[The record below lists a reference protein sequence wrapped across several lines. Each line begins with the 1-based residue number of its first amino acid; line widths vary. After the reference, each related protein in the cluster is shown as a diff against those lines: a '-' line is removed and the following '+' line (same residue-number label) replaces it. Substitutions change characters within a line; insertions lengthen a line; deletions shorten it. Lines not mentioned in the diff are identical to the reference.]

1 MNIEI
6 HERITQQPN
15 GDRDTQ
21 RHPSSA
27 FKVVL
32 INGNKTA
39 TLFQNS
45 QFDNFHCHIRGTRK
59 EYLAEA
65 QKEAKHFA
73 ETMGCDF
80 NLEPTT
86 IPDEITE
93 LQARIKHDQAKLKKL
108 LAQRKA
114 G

>member
-6 HERITQQPN
+6 HEHIARQPN
-15 GDRDTQ
+15 GYHDTQ

-45 QFDNFHCHIRGTRK
+45 QFDNFYFHISGTRK

-73 ETMGCDF
+73 ETIGCDF

-86 IPDEITE
+86 IQDEITE
-93 LQARIKHDQAKLKKL
+93 LQARIKHDQAELKKL
-108 LAQRKA
+108 LEQHKA